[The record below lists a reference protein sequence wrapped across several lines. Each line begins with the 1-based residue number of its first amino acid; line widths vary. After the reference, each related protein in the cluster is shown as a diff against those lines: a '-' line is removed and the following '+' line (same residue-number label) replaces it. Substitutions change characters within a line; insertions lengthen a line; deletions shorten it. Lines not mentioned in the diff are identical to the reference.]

1 MVPIGTIF
9 LKAMEQTR
17 TYLISGDALYLLG
30 AGQTPLARLDTVHSH
45 EVVRCQY
52 TAR

>member
-1 MVPIGTIF
+1 MAPARTMF

-30 AGQTPLARLDTVHSH
+30 AGRAPLARLETMYSH
-45 EVVRCQY
+45 
-52 TAR
+52 